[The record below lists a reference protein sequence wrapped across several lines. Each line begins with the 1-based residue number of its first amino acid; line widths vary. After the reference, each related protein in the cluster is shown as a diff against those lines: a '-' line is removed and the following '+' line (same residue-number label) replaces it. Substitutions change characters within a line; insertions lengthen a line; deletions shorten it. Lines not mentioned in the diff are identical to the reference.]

1 MRPMLEK
8 CPVCDSKL
16 LVTRLYCPDCDTS
29 IEGHFSAASNA
40 FGRLSPEQ
48 VQFVLTFVR
57 CEGRLNRMEEELR
70 LSYPTLRSRLLEII
84 RALGFEPGR
93 EEQSPRLSA
102 EERLRILEDLS
113 AGRITSEEA
122 QARLRG
128 KKSGEEDAAEKE

>member
-1 MRPMLEK
+1 MLEK

-16 LVTRLYCPDCDTS
+16 MVTRLYCPDCDTAR
-29 IEGHFSAASNA
+29 IAIFSAAGNA

-84 RALGFEPGR
+84 RALGFEPGK
-93 EEQSPRLSA
+93 EEQNARLSP
-102 EERLRILEDLS
+102 EERLRVLEDLS
-113 AGRITSEEA
+113 AGRISSEEA

-128 KKSGEEDAAEKE
+128 KKGADDDDASGKE